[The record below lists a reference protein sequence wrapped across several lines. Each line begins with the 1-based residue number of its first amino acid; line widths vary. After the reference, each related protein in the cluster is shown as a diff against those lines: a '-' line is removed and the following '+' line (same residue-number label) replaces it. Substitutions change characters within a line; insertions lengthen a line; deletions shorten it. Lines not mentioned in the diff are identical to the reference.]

1 VTLGETFK
9 SQFISSLGGGNEF
22 FVRSAITGGSNGSF
36 ANLVAK

>member
-1 VTLGETFK
+1 LARLSK